1 MSSAASSLSGDSVV
15 NLTTPSFRHPGCFRT
30 DCRARRRGPFPP
42 TRRYRLSRERKC
54 LVDLLVHVAD
64 QIAQRIRSEEHTSE
78 LQSLMRISYA
88 VLCLKTK
95 KYSTQ
100 NRQLIFKSQNPI

>member
-1 MSSAASSLSGDSVV
+1 MRQPKESGHQKEGAIVATFASSALPCSARKRSVMSSAASSLSGDSVV

-54 LVDLLVHVAD
+54 LVDPLV
-64 QIAQRIRSEEHTSE
+64 RSEERRGGNEGVRTG
-78 LQSLMRISYA
+78 RY
-88 VLCLKTK
+88 
-95 KYSTQ
+95 
-100 NRQLIFKSQNPI
+100 